1 MSTLSAVVGEMSG
14 EPKRADMGRASGL
27 VDGGL
32 SGSESIYSLYMR
44 RVKEVKRT
52 IWNQTRR
59 STHEAGNESACID
72 ADAVVH
78 SVSY

>member
-1 MSTLSAVVGEMSG
+1 MSG
-14 EPKRADMGRASGL
+14 EPKRAGMGRASGL

-32 SGSESIYSLYMR
+32 SGSESICPLYMR

-59 STHEAGNESACID
+59 STYETDYESACID

-78 SVSY
+78 SGSY